1 MASDTTGSWF
11 PTGFHGHFRSRSRND
26 MDQTFRLAA
35 RPTPPLA
42 FARRLQHPRNGAH
55 THPFSCHDNRHA
67 GLGSVGYFQTGLGR
81 KRVRTPLAQSAGVYN
96 GELVA
101 WTGSAGRE
109 ERPLAS
115 TYRLDFP
122 GARPP
127 RPASL
132 PPAFTSSSSPFLL
145 LPQLIAPRAAL
156 TSARGSSWPDD
167 GGGGASS
174 GSTTYRAA
182 HGRPIDRTQL
192 ALHNAMPPGEP
203 WGPLHHHGRPGT
215 RGASAAPSPRPLGV
229 ADCLVWSDETR
240 HHQVQHRLPATT
252 TTVAV
257 AASPRPSQGSE
268 AAGPVTKYLPTD

>member
-81 KRVRTPLAQSAGVYN
+81 KRVRTPLALSAGVYN

-101 WTGSAGRE
+101 WAGSAGHE

-156 TSARGSSWPDD
+156 TRLPTAGQSTARSSRFTTLCLPENRGARYTTTAGLAHVAPPPHHPRARLAWPTAWC
-167 GGGGASS
+167 GRMRHGTTRSS
-174 GSTTYRAA
+174 TGCRQQRQQWRWQL
-182 HGRPIDRTQL
+182 RP
-192 ALHNAMPPGEP
+192 
-203 WGPLHHHGRPGT
+203 GPLRDQRL
-215 RGASAAPSPRPLGV
+215 RGL
-229 ADCLVWSDETR
+229 
-240 HHQVQHRLPATT
+240 
-252 TTVAV
+252 
-257 AASPRPSQGSE
+257 
-268 AAGPVTKYLPTD
+268 

>member
-1 MASDTTGSWF
+1 MAKPDDSGSLGTEHF

-81 KRVRTPLAQSAGVYN
+81 KRVRTPLALSAGVYN

-101 WTGSAGRE
+101 WAGSAGHE

-167 GGGGASS
+167 GGGDASS
-174 GSTTYRAA
+174 GSTTYRRVERNPRKLRV
-182 HGRPIDRTQL
+182 HPHWGFWFQCIKKLIIDLRHIRTRAKSHL
-192 ALHNAMPPGEP
+192 A
-203 WGPLHHHGRPGT
+203 T
-215 RGASAAPSPRPLGV
+215 
-229 ADCLVWSDETR
+229 
-240 HHQVQHRLPATT
+240 
-252 TTVAV
+252 
-257 AASPRPSQGSE
+257 
-268 AAGPVTKYLPTD
+268 